1 MIHVDARTPDQFY
14 DERYDSY
21 ICFLTRGS
29 GRSESTQPEVFQPR
43 IGGEGALI
51 GAEGVKSFQNP
62 HGDESLPDDNPIT
75 CQKNS
80 VLCVRARNYL
90 VHTSSHLVPLPDLR
104 VATAMAM
111 YDLRREIFF
120 A

>member
-51 GAEGVKSFQNP
+51 GAEGVKSFP
-62 HGDESLPDDNPIT
+62 
-75 CQKNS
+75 
-80 VLCVRARNYL
+80 
-90 VHTSSHLVPLPDLR
+90 
-104 VATAMAM
+104 MAM
-111 YDLRREIFF
+111 NLCLMIILSRVKRIVFCVCVH
-120 A
+120 ATI